1 MNTQTL
7 TKPQAPVLPELDR
20 PDAEEIGDEI
30 LLEAAANVKVGKVHA
45 GARTANQSADSRAW
59 TSRGRVD

>member
-1 MNTQTL
+1 MSTSTL
-7 TKPQAPVLPELDR
+7 TKPKAPVIPDLDR

-30 LLEAAANVKVGKVHA
+30 LLDAAANTKVGKVHA
-45 GARTANQSADSRAW
+45 GTRTINQSADSRAW